1 MTADGFALFATEIG
15 SCGIAWG
22 EHGIVGAQLPERSE
36 VVTRARLVS
45 RFPDAKESVPPQ
57 GIQDAIDQVV
67 SLLSGDRVD
76 LAHIPLDMDSVPNF
90 DARVYAET
98 RLIPPGKTLSYG
110 DVSNRLGLPGA
121 AQAVG
126 QALGRNPFAPIVP
139 CHRVLASDGK
149 MHGFSAGGGISTK
162 RRMLVIEG
170 AIDDEPTLF

>member
-1 MTADGFALFATEIG
+1 MVF
-15 SCGIAWG
+15 
-22 EHGIVGAQLPERSE
+22 
-36 VVTRARLVS
+36 

-57 GIQDAIDQVV
+57 GIQDAINEVV
-67 SLLSGDRVD
+67 SLLRGNRVD
-76 LAHIPLDMDSVPNF
+76 LAHIPLDMDGVPNF

-110 DVSNRLGLPGA
+110 EVSLRLGLPGA

-149 MHGFSAGGGISTK
+149 MHGFSAGGGITTK